1 MQEERLPKTGLDY
14 ATRDYDGFKYLM
26 IQELKKRIP
35 EYADFSEN
43 DLGMILIEL
52 LALGQ
57 DIQSYYIDK
66 VANESRLSTATERQN
81 VVELCANLGYEL
93 SNATPSV
100 FEQVFEVE
108 PSDYAT
114 YIPKGFAI
122 NTYDNGFDEVL
133 RFETEEELIIPP
145 HCTGTEMDEH
155 GNYLYSV
162 NVVQGKTINEE
173 LLGSSNGLPNQEFT
187 LWESPVIASQVEVY
201 VNEGGGFV
209 PWTYVSSFLQ
219 SESTDTHFSLK
230 IDGSSSAK
238 VVFGNGTLGAIPA
251 EYDGG
256 IIAKYRVGGGTK
268 GNVVPNSITEMVTPL
283 ANVKA
288 TYNPKVAK
296 IEGTDVESVQEAKAN
311 ATRRLRTLERAV
323 TLQDHKDIAFRLP
336 FVLLSDAKELE
347 DGRTVD
353 IYLVSKSG
361 EPLSEEEKEQA
372 QDLYN
377 TSRILGVIPVVQ
389 DANYVPIDIKV
400 QVIRGRKDL
409 TDYEELVKSLA
420 KDYFSLGNFNFQ
432 SRFIQSA
439 FLKQLM
445 LFLPS
450 AEDVSIEYIH
460 PHPTLE
466 EGDII
471 TLGTLEVEV
480 I

>member
-1 MQEERLPKTGLDY
+1 MLERTPTIGLDY
-14 ATRDYDGFKYLM
+14 ETRDFDGFKHLM
-26 IQELKKRIP
+26 IQELKRRIP

-52 LALGQ
+52 FALGQ

-93 SNATPSV
+93 SNATPSI

-108 PSDYAT
+108 ESDTPT

-145 HCTGTEMDEH
+145 NCIGNELDEE

-162 NVVQGKTINEE
+162 RVVQGKTIEEE
-173 LLGSSNGLPNQEFT
+173 LLGSSNGLPNQEFP

-201 VNEGGGFV
+201 VNEGGGYV
-209 PWTYVSSFLQ
+209 PWTYVPSFLQ
-219 SESTDTHFSLK
+219 SESTDQHFSLK

-238 VVFGNGTLGAIPA
+238 VVFGNGTLGAIPT
-251 EYDGG
+251 EFDGG
-256 IIAKYRVGGGTK
+256 IIAKYRVGGGSK
-268 GNVVPNSITEMVTPL
+268 GNVIPNSITEMVSPL
-283 ANVKA
+283 ANIKA
-288 TYNPKVAK
+288 TYNPKVAQV
-296 IEGTDVESVQEAKAN
+296 EGVDVESLEDAKAN

-336 FVLLSDAKELE
+336 FVMLSDAKELE
-347 DGRTVD
+347 DGRTVE
-353 IYLVSKSG
+353 IFLVSKSG
-361 EPLSEEEKEQA
+361 EVLSEEEKEQA
-372 QDLYN
+372 QNLYS
-377 TSRILGVIPVVQ
+377 TSRMLGVIPVVK
-389 DANYVPIDIKV
+389 DANFVEV
-400 QVIRGRKDL
+400 DL
-409 TDYEELVKSLA
+409 TVTVEKTKRDMTDYVELVNSLA
-420 KDYFSLGNFNFQ
+420 KDYFALGNFNFQ
-432 SRFIQSA
+432 KRFIQSA

-445 LFLPS
+445 LFLPN
-450 AEDVSIEYIH
+450 AEDISVSLTH
-460 PHPTLE
+460 PHPTLA